1 MVGVDAVIVEH
12 ARVLL
17 VKRGQAPRRDCWSI
31 PGGAL
36 ELGETARGGR
46 A

>member
-1 MVGVDAVIVEH
+1 MVGVGAVIVEH

-17 VKRGQAPRRDCWSI
+17 VKRGQAPQRDCWSI